1 MAAGLRY
8 KWQGSSIKIM
18 IGFQGDSP
26 SDTAITAISK
36 ANPAVVTSN
45 GHGLSNGDVV
55 RLVGI
60 VGMTE
65 LNNGVFLVNNKAA
78 NTFELFGVDSTG
90 YATYVSGGFI
100 DVGEFSNLCELTN
113 YNRQGGSS
121 PEIDAT
127 SLCSDA
133 AEYEIGLPDFG
144 TTALDFNFAPLTSN
158 VQGVLHDFYLS
169 GDVTGV
175 KVTLPKSG
183 GSMTLLGFVQ
193 QESETA
199 GNGGIWKATAT
210 LRNTG
215 NRLDL
220 VAA

>member
-1 MAAGLRY
+1 MSQGLRY
-8 KWQGSSIKIM
+8 KWQGSVIQIM
-18 IGFQGDSP
+18 MGFQGDSP
-26 SDTAITAISK
+26 SDTAITAITK
-36 ANPAVVTSN
+36 ADPAVVTSTA
-45 GHGLSNGDVV
+45 HGLVDGDVV

-65 LNNGVFLVNNKAA
+65 LNQGVYVVNVLTA
-78 NTFELFGVDSTG
+78 NTFELLGVNSTG
-90 YATYVSGGFI
+90 YNDWVSGGFI
-100 DVGEFSNLCELTN
+100 DSGSFSTFCELTN

-127 SLCSDA
+127 TVCSIA
-133 AEYEIGLPDFG
+133 TEYEIGLADFG
-144 TTALDFNFAPLTSN
+144 TTALDFNFAPITST
-158 VQGVLHDFYLS
+158 VQGALHDFHSS
-169 GDVTGV
+169 GDITGI

-183 GSMTLLGFVQ
+183 GTFIQLGFVQ

-215 NRLDL
+215 ERYDF
-220 VAA
+220 AA